1 MKQLDDYS
9 IDQLNEFS
17 GFLSFRSSWVNRQ
30 IFKHPYKVL
39 MLITGNQFGKTGSI
53 AYQYV
58 LRILGRHPIPGK
70 NIVFYRCEERS
81 CPNGHTYDANHLPS
95 NLECIECGEEVDIQS
110 GHDYPPIDPPAKCEV
125 CGRDVRRWER
135 NSRVF
140 RFCSETLPGQSTN
153 ISSTGESAE
162 VKNTQYPEFKKWLP
176 PHLIKKDIT
185 FRNPSMLIS
194 DPYGGKDI
202 TIDFVSYNQSVQSTA
217 GTQRASIW
225 CDESPSLDFYEEQLP
240 RLVSEDGDLV
250 LTYTPADRTS
260 WIFDELFEKARLVL
274 RTNAICTF
282 LSQDGDRPLNEEV
295 VDSPYDYVVVMASTD
310 DNPTL
315 SKRVIDNIFMGIDD
329 PDTLAIRRYG
339 IFKQTSGRIFKE
351 MDYAVHLIPGD
362 KYMPLGIP
370 YHWTHGRAIDYHP
383 RTPWACMFMSISPED
398 EAFIWGELNISPE
411 RMSIENIAK
420 EVSLISEDYKF
431 RVELIDPLSKAS
443 QKHKDGKSVTPLDE
457 FNDAMWKW
465 KKEGVGTGGYFSSWD
480 TKGEKGRDEIRL
492 RLKNAKRVGTPYNNL
507 VIEKGK
513 PVRLKTIWYLDSCKL
528 AAKYARQWR
537 WEEWANSK
545 DAVTKEDKNKP
556 EQKWSH
562 FNMCAEAL
570 FKVAAF
576 KAPKNLRE
584 SFGRRPNYFQGS
596 VQNLNKQANRIENG

>member
-1 MKQLDDYS
+1 
-9 IDQLNEFS
+9 
-17 GFLSFRSSWVNRQ
+17 
-30 IFKHPYKVL
+30 
-39 MLITGNQFGKTGSI
+39 MLITGNQFGKTGTI

-58 LRILGRHPIPGK
+58 LRILGKHPIADK

-81 CPNGHTYDANHLPS
+81 CPNGHTYDANFLPEG
-95 NLECIECGEEVDIQS
+95 LECIECGEEVDVQS
-110 GHDYPPIDPPAKCEV
+110 GHDYHPTDPPSKCEE
-125 CGRDVRRWER
+125 CGRDVRMWMR

-153 ISSTGESAE
+153 LSSSGESAE

-185 FRNPSMLIS
+185 FRNPSMLIA
-194 DPYGGKDI
+194 DPFGGKDI

-240 RLVSEDGDLV
+240 RLVAEDGDLL

-260 WIFDELFEKARLVL
+260 WIFDELFEKSRLVI
-274 RTNAICTF
+274 RTKAICNF
-282 LSQDGDRPLNEEV
+282 LKEDGDEPPMTEKF
-295 VDSPYDYVVVMASTD
+295 DSPYNYVSVMASTD

-351 MDYAVHLIPGD
+351 MDYSVHFVSKD
-362 KYMPLGIP
+362 KYLPLGP
-370 YHWTHGRAIDYHP
+370 PHDWVHARGIDYHP
-383 RTPWACMFMSISPED
+383 RTPWACGFMSLSPMN

-411 RMSIENIAK
+411 RMSIEDIAK
-420 EVSLISEDYKF
+420 EVALVGEDYKF
-431 RVELIDPLSKAS
+431 RIELMDPLAKAT
-443 QKHKDGKSVTPLDE
+443 QTLKAGKSVTPMED
-457 FNDAMWKW
+457 FNDAMWKF
-465 KKEGVGTGGYFSSWD
+465 KKEGIGVGGYFSSWD
-480 TKGEKGRDEIRL
+480 TKGEKGRDEIRT
-492 RLKNAKRVGTPYNNL
+492 RLKNSKRVGTPYNNL

-513 PVRLKTIWYLDSCKL
+513 KVYLPTLWILDSCKIS
-528 AAKYARQWR
+528 AKYMRQWR

-562 FNMCAEAL
+562 FNMVYEAI
-570 FKVAAF
+570 FKKDAF
-576 KAPKNLRE
+576 KPRTNYRE
-584 SFGRRPNYFQGS
+584 SFGRTPNYFQGTLNKS
-596 VQNLNKQANRIENG
+596 VQILNKQADRI